1 MKKIAIGTK
10 PTKAKSDASADA
22 WVEKRAT
29 ASDEVMKR
37 LTIDVS
43 ASLHGRLK
51 AQCAL
56 RGEKMADVIRALLE
70 EHFPEAG

>member
-1 MKKIAIGTK
+1 MKKVTIGTK
-10 PTKAKSDASADA
+10 PTKAKSDTSADA

-29 ASDEVMKR
+29 TSSEAMKR

-43 ASLHGRLK
+43 VSLHGRIK

-56 RGEKMADVIRALLE
+56 RGEKMADAIRALLE
-70 EHFPEAG
+70 DHFPEAS